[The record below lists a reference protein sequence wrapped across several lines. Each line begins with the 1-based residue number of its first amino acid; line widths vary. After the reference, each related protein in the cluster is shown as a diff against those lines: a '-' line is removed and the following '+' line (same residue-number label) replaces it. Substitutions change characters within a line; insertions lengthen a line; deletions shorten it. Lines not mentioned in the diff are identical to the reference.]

1 MQADWQQFLAAQGAT
16 IENGKVSHFGDF
28 HAELAAAAKQDT
40 LCDLGQFSILRVS
53 GEDAQ
58 NFLQNLLSNDIKEVS
73 AARAQHSSF
82 NTAKGRMLA
91 SFLIF
96 MEDSDYLLLLP
107 NALSEMLRKKL
118 SMYVLRAKVKIV
130 QDEKIALGICGP
142 TIKLP
147 VDCSELL
154 GVAKTENTLVIKL
167 DEARFM
173 LYTSIENAKALWQQF
188 ASQAKPVGSPC
199 WDWLNIRSGTPV
211 IVEETQEEFV
221 PQMVNFDL
229 IGGINFKK
237 GCYPGQEIVARMHY
251 LGKLKRRM
259 YLAHVDSIAKP
270 GDHLYSEDMAGQSSG
285 MIANAAAAPDGGYD
299 VLAVVQ
305 IASHDAHPI
314 HLGSLDGE
322 MLHFA
327 PLPYALPS
335 A

>member
-1 MQADWQQFLAAQGAT
+1 MQADWQQFLASQGA
-16 IENGKVSHFGDF
+16 IIKNGKVLHFGDIQT
-28 HAELAAAAKQDT
+28 ELAATSKQDT

-58 NFLQNLLSNDIKEVS
+58 SFLQNLLSNDIKEVT

-91 SFLIF
+91 SFLIW
-96 MEDSDYLLLLP
+96 MEDNDYLLLLP
-107 NALSEMLRKKL
+107 DTLSEMLLKKL
-118 SMYVLRAKVKIV
+118 SMYVLRAKVKIA
-130 QDEKIALGICGP
+130 QDEKIALGISGP
-142 TIKLP
+142 TIKP
-147 VDCSELL
+147 PMDCGELL
-154 GVAKTENTLVIKL
+154 GVAKTENTHVIRL

-173 LYTSIENAKALWQQF
+173 LCTSLENARTLWQEF
-188 ASQAKPVGSPC
+188 ASHAKPVGSPC
-199 WDWLNIRSGTPV
+199 WDWLNIRSGIPV

-259 YLAHVDSIAKP
+259 YLAHVDSPAKP

-314 HLGSLDGE
+314 HMGSLEGAI
-322 MLHFA
+322 LHFE

>member
-1 MQADWQQFLAAQGAT
+1 MQADWQQFLAAQGAI
-16 IENGKVSHFGDF
+16 IEDGIAQHFGDPA
-28 HAELAAAAKQDT
+28 AELSATSKQDT

-58 NFLQNLLSNDIKEVS
+58 SFLQNLLSNDIREVT
-73 AARAQHSSF
+73 ATRAQHSSF

-91 SFLIF
+91 NFLIF
-96 MEDSDYLLLLP
+96 MEDNDYLLLLP
-107 NALSEMLRKKL
+107 DTLSEMLRKKL

-130 QDEKIALGICGP
+130 RDEKIALGISGP
-142 TIKLP
+142 AIKPP

-154 GVAKTENTLVIKL
+154 GVARTENTLVIRL

-173 LYTSIENAKALWQQF
+173 LCPSLENARTLWQQF
-188 ASQAKPVGSPC
+188 ASLAKPIGSPC
-199 WDWLNIRSGTPV
+199 WNWLNIRSGIPV

-259 YLAHVDSIAKP
+259 YLAHVDSPAKP

-305 IASHDAHPI
+305 IASHDAHSI
-314 HLGSLDGE
+314 HLGSPDGA
-322 MLHFA
+322 MLHFE